1 MIDNKS
7 HIVYFLG
14 IGGIGMS
21 ALARY
26 FNAQGYSVSG
36 YDRTPSPLTKRL
48 EDEGI
53 AVHYVDDPSLIPEDI
68 EFVVLT
74 PAIPSNLLE
83 LNYLRDKGIRIIKRA
98 EVLGML
104 SKQHKAI
111 AIAGTHGKTTTTAL
125 VTHILMTANM
135 KLSAFIGGI
144 ARNIDS
150 NVVIGDNNDDLM
162 VMEADEF
169 DHSFLHLSPFVS
181 IVTSIDADHLDI
193 YGDYQHLVDSFNE
206 FVNKTADDGLVVYHA
221 DLPITTQKKHIT
233 YGLENADVIAENI
246 RIVNGFTTFDVV
258 VADYGT
264 ISSSMRNLSSLRMR
278 LYGNHNVQNAI
289 AAIIVCTYLGVSEE
303 DIREGLATFKGVQR
317 RFDIRVRNEKH
328 VYIDDYAHHP
338 AEIKAALL
346 AARKVF
352 PEKELT
358 VVFQPHLFTR
368 TRDLMDGF
376 AESLSLAD
384 RVILLDIYPA
394 RELPIEGVTSA
405 ALLEK
410 ITAKKKILCKKE
422 ELLNTIKGID
432 PELVM
437 TVGAGDIDRFVP
449 QIERMLGE

>member
-1 MIDNKS
+1 ML
-7 HIVYFLG
+7 YFLG

-26 FNAQGYSVSG
+26 FKAKGYEVAG
-36 YDRTPSPLTKRL
+36 YDRTPSPLTHRL

-53 AVHYVDDPSLIPEDI
+53 SIHYVDDPSLIPENI

-74 PAIPSNLLE
+74 PAIPSNLME
-83 LNYLRDKGIRIIKRA
+83 LNYLREKNVKIIKRA

-104 SKQHKAI
+104 SRQHKAL

-125 VTHILMTANM
+125 VTHILMTANTKM
-135 KLSAFIGGI
+135 SAFIGGI

-150 NVVIGDNNDDLM
+150 NVVIGSDKDDYM

-169 DHSFLHLSPFVS
+169 DHSFLQLSPYVS

-193 YGDYQHLVDSFNE
+193 YGDYRHVTDSFNE
-206 FVNKTADDGLVVYHA
+206 FVNKTADDGLVIYHA
-221 DLPITTQKKHIT
+221 DLPIKTEKKHVT
-233 YGLENADVIAENI
+233 YGLANADVVAENI
-246 RIVNGFTTFDVV
+246 RVVDGETCFDVV
-258 VADYGT
+258 VADSPST
-264 ISSSMRNLSSLRMR
+264 PRFLRALSSLRMS

-289 AAIIVCTYLGVSEE
+289 AAIIMCSYLGVSQE
-303 DIREGLATFKGVQR
+303 DIRKGLAAFKGVQR
-317 RFDIRVRNEKH
+317 RFDIRVRNAKH
-328 VYIDDYAHHP
+328 IYVDDYAHHP
-338 AEIKAALL
+338 AEIKAALT

-352 PEKELT
+352 ADKELT

-368 TRDLMDGF
+368 TRDFMGGF

-410 ITAKKKILCKKE
+410 ITSKEKILCSKE
-422 ELLNTIKGID
+422 ELLNTIKRID
-432 PELVM
+432 PQLIM

-449 QIERMLGE
+449 QIEKLLGE

>member
-1 MIDNKS
+1 ML
-7 HIVYFLG
+7 YFLG

-26 FNAQGYSVSG
+26 FKAKGYEVAG
-36 YDRTPSPLTKRL
+36 YDRTPSPLTHRL

-53 AVHYVDDPSLIPEDI
+53 SIHYVDDPSLIPESI

-74 PAIPSNLLE
+74 PAIPSNSLE
-83 LNYLRDKGIRIIKRA
+83 LNYLREKNIKIVKRA

-104 SKQHKAI
+104 SRQHKAL

-125 VTHILMTANM
+125 VTHILMTANT
-135 KLSAFIGGI
+135 KVSAFIGGI

-150 NVVIGDNNDDLM
+150 NVVIGSDKDDYV

-169 DHSFLHLSPFVS
+169 DHSFLQLSPYVS

-193 YGDYQHLVDSFNE
+193 YGDYQHVTDSFNE
-206 FVNKTADDGLVVYHA
+206 FVNKTADDGLVIYHA
-221 DLPITTQKKHIT
+221 DLPIKTAKKHVT
-233 YGLENADVIAENI
+233 YGLANADVVAENI
-246 RIVNGFTTFDVV
+246 GIRDGETCFDVV
-258 VADYGT
+258 VADSPSAP
-264 ISSSMRNLSSLRMR
+264 SSLRDLSSLRMS
-278 LYGNHNVQNAI
+278 LYGNHNVQNAL
-289 AAIIVCTYLGVSEE
+289 AAIIMCSYLGVSEE

-317 RFDIRVRNEKH
+317 RFDIRVKNAKH

-338 AEIKAALL
+338 AEIKAALT

-352 PEKELT
+352 TDRELT

-368 TRDLMDGF
+368 TRDFMDGF

-410 ITAKKKILCKKE
+410 ITSKNKILCSKE
-422 ELLNTIKGID
+422 ELLNTIKSID
-432 PELVM
+432 PELIM

-449 QIERMLGE
+449 QIEKLLGE

>member
-1 MIDNKS
+1 ML
-7 HIVYFLG
+7 YFLG

-26 FNAQGYSVSG
+26 FKAKGYEVAG
-36 YDRTPSPLTKRL
+36 YDRTPSPLTHRL

-53 AVHYVDDPSLIPEDI
+53 SIHYVDDPSLIPENI

-74 PAIPSNLLE
+74 PAIPSNSLE
-83 LNYLRDKGIRIIKRA
+83 LNYLREKNIKIVKRA

-104 SKQHKAI
+104 SRQHKAL

-125 VTHILMTANM
+125 VTHILMTANT
-135 KLSAFIGGI
+135 KVSAFIGGI

-150 NVVIGDNNDDLM
+150 NVVIGSDKDDYV

-169 DHSFLHLSPFVS
+169 DHSFLQLSPYVS

-193 YGDYQHLVDSFNE
+193 YGDYQHVTDSFNE
-206 FVNKTADDGLVVYHA
+206 FVNKTADDGLVIYHA
-221 DLPITTQKKHIT
+221 DLPIKTAKKHVT
-233 YGLENADVIAENI
+233 YGLANADVVAENI
-246 RIVNGFTTFDVV
+246 GIRDGETCFDVV
-258 VADYGT
+258 VADSPSAP
-264 ISSSMRNLSSLRMR
+264 SSLRDLSSLRMS
-278 LYGNHNVQNAI
+278 LYGNHNVQNAL
-289 AAIIVCTYLGVSEE
+289 AAIIMCSYLGVSEE

-317 RFDIRVRNEKH
+317 RFDIRVKNAKH

-338 AEIKAALL
+338 AEIKAALT

-352 PEKELT
+352 TDKELT

-368 TRDLMDGF
+368 TRDFMDGF

-410 ITAKKKILCKKE
+410 ITSKNKILCSKE
-422 ELLNTIKGID
+422 ELLNTIKSID
-432 PELVM
+432 PELIM

-449 QIERMLGE
+449 QIEKLLGE